1 MAEESYSD
9 ALSRVQS
16 TGTLWL
22 NSVFAFNNGSIW
34 LFRRVRITKIELIW
48 FFLVFFLWM
57 LVGMGLYFLIG
68 DFWPFDVLLMPF
80 IIPIEAFILGWV
92 LGRRFAVMSPLRRR
106 TGENTGV
113 WVLIMMRRIVVRI
126 SGMFGGAIT
135 YNYCVTKVHGNGR
148 SDVVQCIEWLGTARV
163 PRAPRVLPGMLN
175 VDEHGYGEA
184 SVFNP
189 PRGIAKPR
197 NFIQK

>member
-57 LVGMGLYFLIG
+57 LVGMG
-68 DFWPFDVLLMPF
+68 D
-80 IIPIEAFILGWV
+80 
-92 LGRRFAVMSPLRRR
+92 RKS
-106 TGENTGV
+106 
-113 WVLIMMRRIVVRI
+113 VV
-126 SGMFGGAIT
+126 
-135 YNYCVTKVHGNGR
+135 
-148 SDVVQCIEWLGTARV
+148 
-163 PRAPRVLPGMLN
+163 
-175 VDEHGYGEA
+175 
-184 SVFNP
+184 
-189 PRGIAKPR
+189 
-197 NFIQK
+197 